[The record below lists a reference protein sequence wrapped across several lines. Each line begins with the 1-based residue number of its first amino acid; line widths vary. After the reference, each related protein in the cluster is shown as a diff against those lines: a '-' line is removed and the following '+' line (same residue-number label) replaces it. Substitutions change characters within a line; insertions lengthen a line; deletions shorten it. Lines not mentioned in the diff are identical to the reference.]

1 MRFSRTTTT
10 RTARSALVVAIAL
23 LVRATT
29 VLAQTS
35 APPPRPPPDLAALD
49 LEQLMQLEIVV
60 AGSKRA
66 QNTRAVP
73 SFVSVV
79 TAADIAQHGYRTLAD
94 VLKTLSSFYVTNDR
108 NYSYVGVRGFERSGD
123 YNSRVLL
130 LLNGVR
136 TNDNVSS
143 QAYIGEDFI
152 VDVDL
157 IDRIEV
163 IRGPSAAIY
172 GSNAIF
178 AVINVVTKSGA
189 ALDGGE
195 VVANA
200 ASFNTYGGRLSYG
213 KVLAGGV
220 DLLASASYSDSRGQ
234 RLYYSEFDSPATN
247 GGFANRSDGE
257 SFHKFLSTLTK
268 GDFSLQLSRVVRDKG
283 IPTAPYGSA
292 FNDPRTTSQ
301 DGLSLASISY
311 TTQFAKGSS
320 LSARV
325 NAGHWT
331 NGADF
336 SLDPALSVVTLANVG
351 EWVGADV
358 DATRALG
365 ARHFVTVGADVT
377 DNFRQNMTVSDPTP
391 GGASTDVRNQ
401 SQNFGLFGQDQIKL
415 LDNLTLHAGARY
427 DRYNTFGS
435 AVSPRVALIYDI
447 DSATTVKALF
457 GRAFRAPNEY
467 ELHYDNTAVEGNPD
481 LQPERIE
488 TLELTA
494 QRLLGPGVLISAN
507 AFRNR
512 LDRLITQEFDLSE
525 QLLAFVNAGE
535 IESKGA
541 EFRIAVNRG
550 HGVTGLL
557 SYSLQRSEDRATRTS
572 LQNSPRH
579 LWKLNLAVP
588 LLGRDLT
595 AGLDA
600 QYVSALGTLA
610 GNESRP
616 YTLTNVSLLAPRLG
630 GRLALTATAYNLFDV
645 RYSNPGSAAHVQD
658 TIQQDG
664 RSFRVKTALH
674 F

>member
-10 RTARSALVVAIAL
+10 RAARSALVVAIAL

-29 VLAQTS
+29 ALAQTS
-35 APPPRPPPDLAALD
+35 AAPPRPPPDLATLD
-49 LEQLMQLEIVV
+49 LEQLMQLEVVV

-79 TAADIAQHGYRTLAD
+79 TAADIAEHGYRTLAD

-130 LLNGVR
+130 LLNGLR

-189 ALDGGE
+189 ALNGGE
-195 VVANA
+195 AVANA

-213 KVLAGGV
+213 KALAGGA

-234 RLYYSEFDSPATN
+234 RLYYPEFDSPSTN
-247 GGFANRSDGE
+247 GGFTNRSDGE
-257 SFHKFLSTLTK
+257 RFHKLFTSLTK
-268 GDFSLQLSRVVRDKG
+268 GNFSLQMSRVGRDKG

-292 FNDPRTTSQ
+292 FNDPRTISQ

-311 TTQFAKGSS
+311 TTPFAKGSS

-331 NGADF
+331 NGGRF
-336 SLDPALSVVTLANVG
+336 PFDPAAGLITTTNTG
-351 EWVGADV
+351 DWVGADV

-377 DNFRQNMTVSDPTP
+377 DNFRQNMGVIDPTP
-391 GGASTDVRNQ
+391 GAVNTDVRNE

-415 LDNLTLHAGARY
+415 LENLTLHAGARY
-427 DRYNTFGS
+427 DRYQTFGS
-435 AVSPRVALIYDI
+435 ALSPRVALIYDI

-467 ELHYDNTAVEGNPD
+467 ELHYENVAFEANPA

-488 TLELTA
+488 TLELNA
-494 QRLLGPGVLISAN
+494 QRLLGAGVLISASV
-507 AFRNR
+507 FRNR
-512 LDRLITQEFDLSE
+512 LDRLITQELDPRDQRVVF
-525 QLLAFVNAGE
+525 ANAGE

-541 EFRIAVNRG
+541 ELRLAVNRG

-557 SYSLQRSEDRATRTS
+557 SYSLQRTEDRATGAS
-572 LQNSPRH
+572 LASSPRH
-579 LWKLNLAVP
+579 LWKLTLAAP

-610 GNESRP
+610 GYESRP
-616 YTLTNVSLLAPRLG
+616 YTLTNLSLLAPRVG
-630 GRLALTATAYNLFDV
+630 GRLALSATAYNLFDV
-645 RYSNPGSAAHVQD
+645 RYSNPGSEAHLQD

-664 RSFRVKTALH
+664 RSFRVKTTLH